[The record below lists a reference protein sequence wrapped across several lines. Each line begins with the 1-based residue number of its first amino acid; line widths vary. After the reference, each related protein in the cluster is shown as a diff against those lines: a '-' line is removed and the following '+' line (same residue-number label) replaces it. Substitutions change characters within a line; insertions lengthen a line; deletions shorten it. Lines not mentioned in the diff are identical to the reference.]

1 MRYLL
6 TAQGETLTTDSN
18 KIPPC
23 RNWIWWDSDLLRET
37 LRGDRIVKWPDTTL
51 TEGIEGAILMI
62 ADIEGDWREEIITA
76 VGDEIRIYSTC
87 IPATDRRTMLPQDPI
102 YRSYIVER
110 KVKATRNHR
119 YRRTIWANDKIKTR
133 SLKIIS
139 SIAHRKKIAIFENP

>member
-1 MRYLL
+1 MLFRS
-6 TAQGETLTTDSN
+6 GETLTTDSN

-110 KVKATRNHR
+110 SQGYPQSPVPS
-119 YRRTIWANDKIKTR
+119 YY
-133 SLKIIS
+133 LG
-139 SIAHRKKIAIFENP
+139 E